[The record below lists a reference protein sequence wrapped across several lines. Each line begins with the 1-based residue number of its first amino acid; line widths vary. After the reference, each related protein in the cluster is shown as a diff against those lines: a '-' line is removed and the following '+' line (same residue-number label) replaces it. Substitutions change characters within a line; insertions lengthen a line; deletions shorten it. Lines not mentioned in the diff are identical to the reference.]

1 MMLASALYL
10 AGSLALFGGPD
21 QDTQKVDAKKLREIQ
36 AFERELNEDRR
47 IGKEAAEFYDKEYHG
62 TKDPAAQKRVEEIGA
77 KLALIAN
84 SQSGFST
91 LWGEKR
97 HFALEYRFKV
107 VDSKDINA
115 FSLPGGYIYVYDGLV
130 KFAQSDDELA
140 GVLAHEICHAS
151 QRHLAYMQKEQ
162 AKLGA
167 VQIPLILASI
177 LTGSNAG
184 LMAGSLVGTAVTNGW
199 GVKAEESADNGGVQ
213 LMIAT
218 GYNPTAMITFM
229 ERLQMEQGTIEKVVD
244 LGILR
249 THPPSRK
256 RADSIEAYMKSNAI
270 PVRRSAVTSA
280 FRVTASEFKP
290 GTYLLKFGERKL
302 FAVGGDNP
310 KARAVALSKVLND
323 FFDTVPE
330 MYEITIGD
338 QGEVF
343 GRNKLLVRFDEDD
356 AEVNAATIQKM
367 QEDASKA
374 LRSCAFSLA
383 YHIWEGRG

>member
-1 MMLASALYL
+1 MMLATALYM
-10 AGSLALFGGPD
+10 AGSLAFLTGDG
-21 QDTQKVDAKKLREIQ
+21 QDTKKVDAKKQREMQ
-36 AFERELNEDRR
+36 AFERELDEDRR
-47 IGKEAAEFYDKEYHG
+47 IGKEASEYYDKQYPP
-62 TKDPAAQKRVEEIGA
+62 TKDPANQKRVEEIA
-77 KLALIAN
+77 SKLSLVAN
-84 SQSGFST
+84 SQAGFKT

-97 HFALEYRFKV
+97 HFMLEYKFKV

-151 QRHLAYMQKEQ
+151 QRHMAYMQKEQ
-162 AKLGA
+162 SKLGA
-167 VQIPLILASI
+167 IQIPLILASI

-184 LMAGSLVGTAVTNGW
+184 AMAGSLLGTAVTNGW
-199 GVKAEESADNGGVQ
+199 SVKAEESADNGGVQ

-218 GYNPTAMITFM
+218 GYDPTAMITFM
-229 ERLQMEQGTIEKVVD
+229 ERLQMEQGAMEKVVD
-244 LGILR
+244 LGIYR

-256 RADSIEAYMKSNAI
+256 RADSIEAFMKSNSI
-270 PVRRSAVTSA
+270 PIRRSAVTAS
-280 FRVTASEFKP
+280 FRVTATEFTP
-290 GTYLLKFGERKL
+290 GTYLLKFGQRKL

-310 KARAVALSKVLND
+310 KAKAAELTKRLNE

-330 MYEITIGD
+330 MYEITVGD

-343 GRNKLLVRFDEDD
+343 GRNKLLVRFDDED
-356 AEVNAATIQKM
+356 AAVNATTIQKM

>member
-1 MMLASALYL
+1 MLATAFYL
-10 AGSLALFGGPD
+10 AAFLGDSP

-36 AFERELNEDRR
+36 AFERELDEDRR
-47 IGKEAAEFYDKEYHG
+47 IGKEAAEYYDQQFKPS
-62 TKDPAAQKRVEEIGA
+62 KDPANQKRVEEIAA
-77 KLALIAN
+77 KLALVAN
-84 SQSGFST
+84 THSAFKT

-97 HFALEYRFKV
+97 PFTLEYKFKV

-115 FSLPGGYIYVYDGLV
+115 FSLPGGYIYIYDGLV

-167 VQIPLILASI
+167 VQIPLIIASI

-184 LMAGSLVGTAVTNGW
+184 AMAGSLIGTAVTNGW
-199 GVKAEESADNGGVQ
+199 SVKAEESADNGGVQ

-229 ERLQMEQGTIEKVVD
+229 ERLQMEQGTMEKVID
-244 LGILR
+244 LGIFR

-256 RADSIEAYMKSNAI
+256 RADTIESFMKSNAI
-270 PVRRSAVTSA
+270 PIRRSAVTAS

-310 KARAVALSKVLND
+310 KARAAAISKVLNE

-343 GRNKLLVRFDEDD
+343 GRNRLLVRFDEDD
-356 AEVNAATIQKM
+356 AEVNATTVQKM

>member
-1 MMLASALYL
+1 MMLATALYM
-10 AGSLALFGGPD
+10 AGSLALFAGGD
-21 QDTQKVDAKKLREIQ
+21 QDVQKVDAKRLKEIQ
-36 AFERELNEDRR
+36 AFERELDEDRR
-47 IGKEAAEFYDKEYHG
+47 IGKEAAEYYDQQFKPS
-62 TKDPAAQKRVEEIGA
+62 KDPANQKRVEEISA
-77 KLALIAN
+77 KLALVAN
-84 SQSGFST
+84 SQAGFKT

-97 HFALEYRFKV
+97 QFMLEYKFKV

-162 AKLGA
+162 AKMG
-167 VQIPLILASI
+167 VIQIPLILASI

-184 LMAGSLVGTAVTNGW
+184 LMAGSLVGTAMTNGW
-199 GVKAEESADNGGVQ
+199 SVKAEESADNGGAQ

-229 ERLQMEQGTIEKVVD
+229 ERLQMEQGTMEKVVD
-244 LGILR
+244 LGIFR

-256 RADSIEAYMKSNAI
+256 RAESIETYMKSNSI
-270 PVRRSAVTSA
+270 PVRRSAVTAS
-280 FRVTASEFKP
+280 FRVTATEFKP

-310 KARAVALSKVLND
+310 KAKAAELTKRLND

-343 GRNKLLVRFDEDD
+343 GRSKLLVRFDEDD
-356 AEVNAATIQKM
+356 AEVNASTVQKM

>member
-1 MMLASALYL
+1 MMLATALYM
-10 AGSLALFGGPD
+10 AGSLALLAGEG
-21 QDTQKVDAKKLREIQ
+21 QDTKKVDAKKLKEIQ
-36 AFERELNEDRR
+36 AFERELDEDRR
-47 IGKEAAEFYDKEYHG
+47 IGKEAAEYYDKEYKP
-62 TKDPAAQKRVEEIGA
+62 TKDPASQKRVEELGA

-84 SQSGFST
+84 SQAGFKT

-97 HFALEYRFKV
+97 QIMLEYRFKV

-115 FSLPGGYIYVYDGLV
+115 FCLPGGYIYVYDGLV

-162 AKLGA
+162 SKMGA
-167 VQIPLILASI
+167 MQIPLILASI

-184 LMAGSLVGTAVTNGW
+184 LMAGSLVGTALTNGW
-199 GVKAEESADNGGVQ
+199 SVKAEESADNGGVQ
-213 LMIAT
+213 LLIAT

-229 ERLQMEQGTIEKVVD
+229 ERLQMEQGAMEKVVD
-244 LGILR
+244 LGIFR
-249 THPPSRK
+249 THPPSRR
-256 RADSIEAYMKSNAI
+256 RADSIEAFMRSNSI
-270 PVRRSAVTSA
+270 PIRRSAVTA
-280 FRVTASEFKP
+280 TFRVTASEFSP
-290 GTYLLKFGERKL
+290 GTYLLKFGNRKL

-310 KARAVALSKVLND
+310 KAKAAELTKRLNE

-356 AEVNAATIQKM
+356 ATVNASTVQKM